1 MIVAVEK
8 ITELKVLKQNQELQF
23 ERKNQYFL
31 QHK

>member
-31 QHK
+31 QDK